1 MNKYQGLMGEIFKGT
16 FFAIL
21 LAAQVIGLSWLTWVE
36 TVLIMLAC
44 LALDKL
50 VSMAFKNAG
59 SKDE

>member
-1 MNKYQGLMGEIFKGT
+1 MGEIFKGT

-21 LAAQVIGLSWLTWVE
+21 LAAQIIGLSWLTWVE
-36 TVLIMLAC
+36 TVVIMFAC